1 MDSTIAYTTTDL
13 QKFLK
18 IEHPATLQRLKKLEV
33 KGFVEKRWE
42 KRKHLWR
49 KIKEWPEEEEEME
62 IAGGS
67 MIVR

>member
-1 MDSTIAYTTTDL
+1 MDPDKAYTTTDIE
-13 QKFLK
+13 KFLK
-18 IEHPATLQRLKKLEV
+18 IEHPATLQRLKKLET
-33 KGFVEKRWE
+33 KGFLEKRWD

-49 KIKEWPEEEEEME
+49 KVKEWPDDDDDMK